1 MTYHQFQNVVAGMD
15 SPEPPVPTVT
25 SVCIGDAYTPLKDD
39 HDDHYGVP
47 TLEEL
52 GEERSISQN
61 KFLSVKLISQHLN
74 FIEIH
79 TNG

>member
-1 MTYHQFQNVVAGMD
+1 MIEIFIVRFRIIERNNGKPPLTYHQFQNIVASMS

-25 SVCIGDAYTPLKDD
+25 AACIGSAYTPLKDD

-52 GEERSISQN
+52 GEKRSYS
-61 KFLSVKLISQHLN
+61 
-74 FIEIH
+74 EE
-79 TNG
+79 